1 MKKTLFTVLL
11 IISALITGCGQK
23 ENPDDYI
30 SSFKN
35 EYTANVTVEE
45 DGASYTVRV
54 TKDAEGT
61 VDMVF
66 AAPSVLWGMGYSFEG
81 EDSYLIYN
89 DMSIELDIQEL
100 PTSSEGGVYRWHR
113 LLECAGD
120 FTVSSQNLN
129 GEKAVKL
136 TNGECEIFFDK
147 ETNSPL
153 MMKSGGTVITFD
165 EWNGKNTDAKTT
177 DVSTN

>member
-1 MKKTLFTVLL
+1 MKKFIILTLCTVFLFC
-11 IISALITGCGQK
+11 SCAEDVQ
-23 ENPDDYI
+23 PDDYLE
-30 SSFKN
+30 SLRTPYS
-35 EYTANVTVEE
+35 ANATVNE
-45 DGASYTVRV
+45 DGTDYTVRIV
-54 TKDAEGT
+54 LQQDGSLNI
-61 VDMVF
+61 VF
-66 AAPSVLWGMGYSFEG
+66 AEPAMLWGMGYSFEG
-81 EDSYLIYN
+81 DDSFLIYN

-153 MMKSGGTVITFD
+153 MIKSGGTVITFD
-165 EWNGKNTDAKTT
+165 EWNGKNTDDKTT